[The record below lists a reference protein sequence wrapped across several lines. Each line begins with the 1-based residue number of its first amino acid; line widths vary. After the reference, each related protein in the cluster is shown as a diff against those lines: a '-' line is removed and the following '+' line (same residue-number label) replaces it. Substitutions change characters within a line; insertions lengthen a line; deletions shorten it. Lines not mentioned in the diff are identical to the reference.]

1 MQNSSSSAH
10 VFCLQLELVQTNY
23 SKYGRYCMPEA
34 QPVTVA
40 FSGSGLPHRD
50 LQLRSIKENMAILSG
65 YMKSSKIAE
74 VCDVSHCTTVN

>member
-1 MQNSSSSAH
+1 
-10 VFCLQLELVQTNY
+10 
-23 SKYGRYCMPEA
+23 MPEA

-50 LQLRSIKENMAILSG
+50 LQLRSIKENMVILSG

-74 VCDVSHCTTVN
+74 VCDVSHCTVN